1 MTTSFMTNLAST
13 VSLCLGLAPSACPQQ
28 PAAAVSA
35 AYPNKNAILH
45 PLRQAAE
52 EKTDL
57 IEFRRSLTDEELRK
71 DPRWSDPW
79 R

>member
-1 MTTSFMTNLAST
+1 MTNLAST
-13 VSLCLGLAPSACPQQ
+13 VSLCLGLAPPACPQQ

-35 AYPNKNAILH
+35 AYPCKSAILH
-45 PLRQAAE
+45 PLLQAAE
-52 EKTDL
+52 EKADL
-57 IEFRRSLTDEELRK
+57 IEFQRSLNDEELLK

>member
-1 MTTSFMTNLAST
+1 MTNLAST
-13 VSLCLGLAPSACPQQ
+13 VSLCFGLAPSACAQQ

-35 AYPNKNAILH
+35 AHPKKSTILH
-45 PLRQAAE
+45 RLRQAAAE
-52 EKTDL
+52 EAEL
-57 IEFRRSLTDEELRK
+57 IEFQRSLTDEELLK